1 MGKTGSPESEGALVS
16 WLSRAL
22 GKPPDGDALT
32 LLRLRT
38 TRFRQLLGSYG
49 ALLALLEDAAE
60 KQGGGFIFDKQYVI
74 ALAEQV
80 VELADAAVYDL
91 NVITSRENL
100 AFYDVAERL
109 RDELR
114 RVVAR
119 QSEAP
124 SLAGSEEEE
133 QEYRLLRSIRQAV
146 FPLTLADAQT
156 EPSLP
161 SCRTIHDLVHL
172 ARSLAGDALC
182 SLLTARPG
190 AARARARFDGSAG
203 CEAHVVILAGPLPAG
218 SGGSLALSDVPSRP
232 LRAFLDGLLFQQ
244 ESVGS
249 PPPGRPTCTLDA
261 AATDEHCL
269 AVRTLPSGFDMLDA
283 AAGETP
289 ETNTV
294 YCRFAPWGEN
304 DPEAARGELASGV
317 LARLGFSVTVTRRE
331 VSGWTRG
338 LAWSE
343 TGERVRILG
352 GLSRRLA
359 EVSLGGFSRDE
370 IASKVE
376 AFVRDCA

>member
-1 MGKTGSPESEGALVS
+1 MS
-16 WLSRAL
+16 WLSRVL
-22 GKPPDGDALT
+22 RKPSDGDALT

-49 ALLALLEDAAE
+49 KLLALLEDAAE
-60 KQGGGFIFDKQYVI
+60 KQGGGFIFDRQYVI
-74 ALAEQV
+74 ALAEQLA
-80 VELADAAVYDL
+80 ELADAAVYDL
-91 NVITSRENL
+91 NVITSHENL

-109 RDELR
+109 RDDLR
-114 RVVAR
+114 RIVAR
-119 QSEAP
+119 RSENP
-124 SLAGSEEEE
+124 PLAESEEEE
-133 QEYRLLRSIRQAV
+133 EYRLLRSVRRAV

-156 EPSLP
+156 EPSLRG
-161 SCRTIHDLVHL
+161 CRTIHDLVHL
-172 ARSLAGDALC
+172 ARSLSGDALC

-190 AARARARFDGSAG
+190 AASGRVRFEGSAG
-203 CEAHVVILAGPLPAG
+203 REAHVVVLAGSLP
-218 SGGSLALSDVPSRP
+218 SGSLALSDVPSRP

-244 ESVGS
+244 GSVGS

-269 AVRTLPSGFDMLDA
+269 VVRTLPSGFDMLDA
-283 AAGETP
+283 TAGETP

-294 YCRFAPWGEN
+294 YCRFAPRGED
-304 DPEAARGELASGV
+304 DPEAARGTLASGV

-338 LAWSE
+338 LACSE

-370 IASKVE
+370 IASNVE
-376 AFVRDCA
+376 AFVRDGT